1 MAVFPVEAATTV
13 AVAAAD
19 GEGDTLNAG
28 ADPALTGSASSLLP
42 LVSLDTPAGR
52 GLCTEDEAA
61 GLGVVVTVFPGVFRE
76 AVSTGA
82 AAGDGDGLN
91 VTVTLDPASAPLD
104 GTADAAAPPLATG
117 TVASG
122 EGACGEG
129 DADICASTVTS
140 AVLCGASATAAKDSP
155 FPLVAV
161 FWPHA

>member
-13 AVAAAD
+13 AVAAGAAD
-19 GEGDTLNAG
+19 GDSDVGTLNTG
-28 ADPALTGSASSLLP
+28 ADFALTDSAPVPLP
-42 LVSLDTPAGR
+42 SVPLDAAAGR

-91 VTVTLDPASAPLD
+91 VTVTLDPASVPLD
-104 GTADAAAPPLATG
+104 GTADAAAPPLVTG
-117 TVASG
+117 AM
-122 EGACGEG
+122 ACGEG
-129 DADICASTVTS
+129 DADDSASTVTS
-140 AVLCGASATAAKDSP
+140 AVLCEASATAAKDSP
-155 FPLVAV
+155 LPSVAV